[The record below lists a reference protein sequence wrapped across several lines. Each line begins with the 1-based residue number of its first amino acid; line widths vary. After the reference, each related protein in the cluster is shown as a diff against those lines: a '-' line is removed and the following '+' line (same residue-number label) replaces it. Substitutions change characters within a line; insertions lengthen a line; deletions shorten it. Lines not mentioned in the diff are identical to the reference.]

1 MELLLTFQKLH
12 SPAVEILGV
21 LHFPGHPSLHPTFEK
36 KCIFINRVYDLY
48 GHTLAQELLPR
59 GF

>member
-21 LHFPGHPSLHPTFEK
+21 LRFPGHPTFEK

-48 GHTLAQELLPR
+48 GHTLAQEPLPR